1 MNQEL
6 VARVKEYNKNYKL
19 AMADLNKS
27 TAQINVYEQEI
38 DKLCKELSEVM
49 GVPVTMD
56 NALELYQAK
65 CKEIEN
71 NLQIGEEIISRLNSP
86 VEEPQQSQQPQVQQH
101 PVQQQ
106 QVQQQQVKQPQVQQP
121 VQQPQVQAPVQ
132 DLSAPLGEPLNTGSA
147 TNKVEDDDDF
157 DSIGSSSFNTDV
169 DDI

>member
-86 VEEPQQSQQPQVQQH
+86 VEEPQQPQVQQH
-101 PVQQQ
+101 PVQQ
-106 QVQQQQVKQPQVQQP
+106 PQVQQP
-121 VQQPQVQAPVQ
+121 VQQSQAPVQ

>member
-86 VEEPQQSQQPQVQQH
+86 VEEPQQPQPSQQPQVQQH

-106 QVQQQQVKQPQVQQP
+106 QVQQPQVQQP
-121 VQQPQVQAPVQ
+121 VQQPQAPVQ

>member
-86 VEEPQQSQQPQVQQH
+86 VEEPQQPQVQQH

-106 QVQQQQVKQPQVQQP
+106 QVQQPQVQQPQVQQP
-121 VQQPQVQAPVQ
+121 QVQQPQAPVQ

>member
-86 VEEPQQSQQPQVQQH
+86 VEEPQQPVQQH

-106 QVQQQQVKQPQVQQP
+106 QVQQPQVQQP
-121 VQQPQVQAPVQ
+121 VQQPQAPVQ

>member
-86 VEEPQQSQQPQVQQH
+86 VEEPQQPQVQQH

-106 QVQQQQVKQPQVQQP
+106 QVQQPQVQQPQVQQP
-121 VQQPQVQAPVQ
+121 QAPVQ

>member
-1 MNQEL
+1 
-6 VARVKEYNKNYKL
+6 
-19 AMADLNKS
+19 MADLNKS

-86 VEEPQQSQQPQVQQH
+86 VEEPQQPQVQQH
-101 PVQQQ
+101 SVQHP
-106 QVQQQQVKQPQVQQP
+106 QVQQQP
-121 VQQPQVQAPVQ
+121 VQQPQAPVQ
-132 DLSAPLGEPLNTGSA
+132 DLSAPLGEPLNTGSS

>member
-56 NALELYQAK
+56 NALELYQQK

-71 NLQIGEEIISRLNSP
+71 NLQIGEEIIERLNSA
-86 VEEPQQSQQPQVQQH
+86 VTEPQVQQVPKQQPVQQ

-106 QVQQQQVKQPQVQQP
+106 QVQQPQVQQ
-121 VQQPQVQAPVQ
+121 QQAPVQ
-132 DLSAPLGEPLNTGSA
+132 DLSDPLGEPLNTVSVKN
-147 TNKVEDDDDF
+147 TVEEDDDF
-157 DSIGSSSFNTDV
+157 DSIGSNSFTTDV

>member
-56 NALELYQAK
+56 NALELYQQK

-71 NLQIGEEIISRLNSP
+71 NLQIGEEIIERLNSA
-86 VEEPQQSQQPQVQQH
+86 VTEPQVQQVPTQQ
-101 PVQQQ
+101 PVQQPVQQ
-106 QVQQQQVKQPQVQQP
+106 QVQQQVQQK
-121 VQQPQVQAPVQ
+121 QAPVQ
-132 DLSAPLGEPLNTGSA
+132 DLSAPLGEPLNT
-147 TNKVEDDDDF
+147 VEDDDDF
-157 DSIGSSSFNTDV
+157 DSIGSNSFTTDV

>member
-27 TAQINVYEQEI
+27 TAKINVYEQEI

-86 VEEPQQSQQPQVQQH
+86 VEEPQQPVQQPVQQPQ
-101 PVQQQ
+101 
-106 QVQQQQVKQPQVQQP
+106 

-132 DLSAPLGEPLNTGSA
+132 DLSAPLGEPLNTGSS

>member
-86 VEEPQQSQQPQVQQH
+86 VEEPQQPQQP
-101 PVQQQ
+101 
-106 QVQQQQVKQPQVQQP
+106 VQQP
-121 VQQPQVQAPVQ
+121 VQQPQAPVQ

-157 DSIGSSSFNTDV
+157 DSIGSNSFNTDV

>member
-38 DKLCKELSEVM
+38 GKLCKELSEVM

-86 VEEPQQSQQPQVQQH
+86 VEEPQQPAQ
-101 PVQQQ
+101 
-106 QVQQQQVKQPQVQQP
+106 QPQVQQP
-121 VQQPQVQAPVQ
+121 VQQPQVQQPVQQPQAPVQ

>member
-27 TAQINVYEQEI
+27 TAQINIYEQEI

-56 NALELYQAK
+56 NALELYQQK

-86 VEEPQQSQQPQVQQH
+86 VEEPKQQQVQQQVQHPQVQQPQVQQ
-101 PVQQQ
+101 
-106 QVQQQQVKQPQVQQP
+106 QV
-121 VQQPQVQAPVQ
+121 VQQPQVQ
-132 DLSAPLGEPLNTGSA
+132 DLSAPLAEPLNTVS
-147 TNKVEDDDDF
+147 TDNKVEDDDDF
-157 DSIGSSSFNTDV
+157 DSIGSNSFNTDV

>member
-71 NLQIGEEIISRLNSP
+71 NLQIGEEIIERLNSA
-86 VEEPQQSQQPQVQQH
+86 VEEPQQPQPSQQQQVQQN

-106 QVQQQQVKQPQVQQP
+106 QVQQPQ

>member
-86 VEEPQQSQQPQVQQH
+86 VEEPQQQQVQQH

-106 QVQQQQVKQPQVQQP
+106 QVQQP
-121 VQQPQVQAPVQ
+121 QAPVQ

>member
-86 VEEPQQSQQPQVQQH
+86 VEEPQQPQQPVQQPVQQPQ
-101 PVQQQ
+101 
-106 QVQQQQVKQPQVQQP
+106 

>member
-56 NALELYQAK
+56 NALELYQQK

-71 NLQIGEEIISRLNSP
+71 NLQIGEEIIERLNST
-86 VEEPQQSQQPQVQQH
+86 VAEPQVQQAPTQQ

-106 QVQQQQVKQPQVQQP
+106 QVQQPQVQQ
-121 VQQPQVQAPVQ
+121 QQAPVQ
-132 DLSAPLGEPLNTGSA
+132 GLSAPLGEPLNTVSVKN
-147 TNKVEDDDDF
+147 TVEEDDDF
-157 DSIGSSSFNTDV
+157 DSIGSNSFTTDV

>member
-49 GVPVTMD
+49 GVPVTVD

-86 VEEPQQSQQPQVQQH
+86 VEEPQQPQVQQH
-101 PVQQQ
+101 SVQ
-106 QVQQQQVKQPQVQQP
+106 QPQVQQP
-121 VQQPQVQAPVQ
+121 VQQPQAPVQ
-132 DLSAPLGEPLNTGSA
+132 DLSDPLGEPLNTGSA

>member
-27 TAQINVYEQEI
+27 TAQINIYEQEI

-86 VEEPQQSQQPQVQQH
+86 VEEPQQPQQPVQQPVQQPQ
-101 PVQQQ
+101 
-106 QVQQQQVKQPQVQQP
+106 

>member
-86 VEEPQQSQQPQVQQH
+86 VEEPQQPQVQQH

-106 QVQQQQVKQPQVQQP
+106 QVQQPQVQQP
-121 VQQPQVQAPVQ
+121 VQQPQAPVQ

-157 DSIGSSSFNTDV
+157 DSIGSNSFSTDV

>member
-86 VEEPQQSQQPQVQQH
+86 VEEPQQPQVQQH
-101 PVQQQ
+101 PVQ
-106 QVQQQQVKQPQVQQP
+106 QPQVQQP
-121 VQQPQVQAPVQ
+121 VQQPQAPVQ

-147 TNKVEDDDDF
+147 INKVEDDDDF

>member
-56 NALELYQAK
+56 NALELYQQK

-71 NLQIGEEIISRLNSP
+71 NLQIGEEIIERLNST
-86 VEEPQQSQQPQVQQH
+86 VAEPQVQQAPTQH

-106 QVQQQQVKQPQVQQP
+106 QVQQQQVQQPQVQHP
-121 VQQPQVQAPVQ
+121 QAPVQ
-132 DLSAPLGEPLNTGSA
+132 DLSAPLGEPLNTVGVKN
-147 TNKVEDDDDF
+147 TVEEDDDF
-157 DSIGSSSFNTDV
+157 DSIGSNSFTTDV

>member
-38 DKLCKELSEVM
+38 DKICKELSEVM

-56 NALELYQAK
+56 NALELYQQK

-71 NLQIGEEIISRLNSP
+71 NLQIGEEIIERLNSA
-86 VEEPQQSQQPQVQQH
+86 VTEPQVQQVPTQQ
-101 PVQQQ
+101 PVQQPVQQ
-106 QVQQQQVKQPQVQQP
+106 QVQQQVQQK
-121 VQQPQVQAPVQ
+121 QAPVQ
-132 DLSAPLGEPLNTGSA
+132 DLSAPLGEPYTVGVKNT
-147 TNKVEDDDDF
+147 VEDDDDF
-157 DSIGSSSFNTDV
+157 DSIGSNSFTTDV

>member
-86 VEEPQQSQQPQVQQH
+86 VEEPQQPPVQQH

-106 QVQQQQVKQPQVQQP
+106 P
-121 VQQPQVQAPVQ
+121 QAPVQ

>member
-56 NALELYQAK
+56 NALELYQDK

-86 VEEPQQSQQPQVQQH
+86 VEEPQQPQVQQHSVQQPQVQQH
-101 PVQQQ
+101 PVQQ
-106 QVQQQQVKQPQVQQP
+106 P
-121 VQQPQVQAPVQ
+121 QAPVQ

>member
-19 AMADLNKS
+19 AMTDLNKS

-56 NALELYQAK
+56 NALELYQVK

-86 VEEPQQSQQPQVQQH
+86 VEEPQQPQAQQHPVQQH
-101 PVQQQ
+101 PVQQPQVQQQ
-106 QVQQQQVKQPQVQQP
+106 QVQQQVVQQP
-121 VQQPQVQAPVQ
+121 QAPVQ

-157 DSIGSSSFNTDV
+157 DSIGSSSFTTDV

>member
-86 VEEPQQSQQPQVQQH
+86 VEEPQQPQQPQ
-101 PVQQQ
+101 
-106 QVQQQQVKQPQVQQP
+106 QPVQQP
-121 VQQPQVQAPVQ
+121 VQQPQAPVQ

>member
-71 NLQIGEEIISRLNSP
+71 NLQIGEEIISRLNSQ
-86 VEEPQQSQQPQVQQH
+86 VEEPQQPQVQPHPVQQPQVQQL
-101 PVQQQ
+101 
-106 QVQQQQVKQPQVQQP
+106 QVQQP
-121 VQQPQVQAPVQ
+121 QAPVQ

>member
-86 VEEPQQSQQPQVQQH
+86 VEEPQQPQVQQH

-106 QVQQQQVKQPQVQQP
+106 QVQQPQVQQP
-121 VQQPQVQAPVQ
+121 VQQPQAPVQ
-132 DLSAPLGEPLNTGSA
+132 DLSAPLGEPLNTGSVN
-147 TNKVEDDDDF
+147 NKVEDDDDF
-157 DSIGSSSFNTDV
+157 DSIGSNSFNTDV

>member
-56 NALELYQAK
+56 NALELYQQK

-71 NLQIGEEIISRLNSP
+71 NLQIGEEIIERLNSA
-86 VEEPQQSQQPQVQQH
+86 VTEPQVQQVPTQQ

-106 QVQQQQVKQPQVQQP
+106 QVQHPQVQQ
-121 VQQPQVQAPVQ
+121 QQAPVQ
-132 DLSAPLGEPLNTGSA
+132 DLSAPLGEPLNTVSVKN
-147 TNKVEDDDDF
+147 TVEEDDDF
-157 DSIGSSSFNTDV
+157 DSIGSNSFTTDV

>member
-86 VEEPQQSQQPQVQQH
+86 VEEPQQPQQPQ
-101 PVQQQ
+101 
-106 QVQQQQVKQPQVQQP
+106 QPVQQP
-121 VQQPQVQAPVQ
+121 VQQPQAPVQ

-157 DSIGSSSFNTDV
+157 DSIGSNSFNTDV

>member
-56 NALELYQAK
+56 NALELYQQK

-71 NLQIGEEIISRLNSP
+71 NLQIGEEIIERLNST
-86 VEEPQQSQQPQVQQH
+86 VAEPQVQQAPTQQ

-106 QVQQQQVKQPQVQQP
+106 QVQQPQVQQ
-121 VQQPQVQAPVQ
+121 QQAHVQ
-132 DLSAPLGEPLNTGSA
+132 DLSAPLGEPLNTVSVKN
-147 TNKVEDDDDF
+147 TVEEDDDF
-157 DSIGSSSFNTDV
+157 DSIGSNSFTTDV

>member
-86 VEEPQQSQQPQVQQH
+86 VEEPQQPQQPQVQQH
-101 PVQQQ
+101 PAQQQ
-106 QVQQQQVKQPQVQQP
+106 QVQQPQVQQP
-121 VQQPQVQAPVQ
+121 VQQPQAPVQ

-157 DSIGSSSFNTDV
+157 DSIGSNSFTTDV

>member
-86 VEEPQQSQQPQVQQH
+86 VEEPQQPQPSQQPQVQQH

-106 QVQQQQVKQPQVQQP
+106 QVQHPQVQQP
-121 VQQPQVQAPVQ
+121 VQQPQAPVQ

>member
-71 NLQIGEEIISRLNSP
+71 NLQIGEEIISRLNST
-86 VEEPQQSQQPQVQQH
+86 VEEPQQPQQPQVQQH
-101 PVQQQ
+101 PVQQ
-106 QVQQQQVKQPQVQQP
+106 PQ

-157 DSIGSSSFNTDV
+157 DSIGSSSFSTDV

>member
-86 VEEPQQSQQPQVQQH
+86 VEEPQHPQQP
-101 PVQQQ
+101 
-106 QVQQQQVKQPQVQQP
+106 VQQP
-121 VQQPQVQAPVQ
+121 VQQPQAPVQ
-132 DLSAPLGEPLNTGSA
+132 DLSAPLGEPLNTGST

-157 DSIGSSSFNTDV
+157 DSIGSSSFSTDV

>member
-86 VEEPQQSQQPQVQQH
+86 VEEPQQTQPSQQPQVQQH

-106 QVQQQQVKQPQVQQP
+106 QVQQPQVQQP
-121 VQQPQVQAPVQ
+121 VQQPQAPVQ
-132 DLSAPLGEPLNTGSA
+132 DLSAPLREPLNTGSVN
-147 TNKVEDDDDF
+147 NKVEDDDDF

>member
-56 NALELYQAK
+56 NALELYQQK

-86 VEEPQQSQQPQVQQH
+86 VEEPQQPQQPVQQ

-106 QVQQQQVKQPQVQQP
+106 VQQPQVQQP
-121 VQQPQVQAPVQ
+121 VQQPQAPVQ